1 MNKPNIVLNIIEKD
15 ENIED
20 IGNDNN
26 DNQENI
32 NDNQEIHND
41 YEDTLTDKQKLKLQS
56 WIDSE
61 EDSDIELRRIRL
73 EHDALFKQIDKRIE
87 ANKKKIEDK
96 KNSMNMMTL
105 MNRIQTGVKRHHKTL
120 TNKNYYN
127 TKANAAKKNNVI
139 KPYSLKLF

>member
-20 IGNDNN
+20 IDNDNN

-41 YEDTLTDKQKLKLQS
+41 YEDTLTEEQKLKLQS

-61 EDSDIELRRIRL
+61 EDSDVELKRLRL

-87 ANKKKIEDK
+87 ANKK
-96 KNSMNMMTL
+96 
-105 MNRIQTGVKRHHKTL
+105 
-120 TNKNYYN
+120 
-127 TKANAAKKNNVI
+127 
-139 KPYSLKLF
+139 